1 MDKQILIDTEGLNGY
16 KLEIPADRMMTESKL
31 NENFK
36 KINEE
41 LKKVSQGSS
50 KSDKLTWMIDSY
62 PIENM
67 FYNYVM
73 DEYCD
78 FMSSGEI
85 EVIKQRMSESSNQ
98 WQESDMARD
107 YDTPVN
113 KWELSQP
120 SKEKRLKNRNKRKS
134 KK

>member
-16 KLEIPADRMMTESKL
+16 KLEIPVDRMMTESKL
-31 NENFK
+31 NEHFK
-36 KINEE
+36 KMNEE

-50 KSDKLTWMIDSY
+50 KSDKLTWIIDSY

-73 DEYCD
+73 DEYCG

-98 WQESDMARD
+98 WQESDMVRD

>member
-1 MDKQILIDTEGLNGY
+1 MQDNGLYVEFNTEKLPSTDYTKSPMIDY
-16 KLEIPADRMMTESKL
+16 VKEIAKV
-31 NENFK
+31 
-36 KINEE
+36 
-41 LKKVSQGSS
+41 LKDYEQGSS
-50 KSDKLTWMIDSY
+50 KIEKTITIDSMY
-62 PIENM
+62 HPPSLKKLAEHVDS
-67 FYNYVM
+67 YDY
-73 DEYCD
+73 
-78 FMSSGEI
+78 MSYDEI

-98 WQESDMARD
+98 WQESDMVRD

>member
-31 NENFK
+31 NEHFK
-36 KINEE
+36 KMNEE

-73 DEYCD
+73 DEYCGS
-78 FMSSGEI
+78 MSSGEI
-85 EVIKQRMSESSNQ
+85 DIIKSQIAGDEVKK
-98 WQESDMARD
+98 RD